1 MKKLLI
7 GSIVGAII
15 LFIWSFIAWAL
26 SPLHLHTYSYSPV
39 QDSVLHVL
47 AEGNVETGAYVFPMA
62 DNRNAKAFDSEY
74 QKESQRV
81 MTENSGKPMA
91 TVYYL
96 KEGYQMGGLTML
108 RGFLFNF
115 LAVLAASII
124 LVPAF
129 TTLTTFFGRW
139 WLTLVIGLL
148 INATGPLIH
157 YNWMGAPW
165 PFTVDMVLDNFL
177 NWGIT
182 GLWLAWYFR
191 K

>member
-7 GSIVGAII
+7 GSLVGAII
-15 LFIWSFIAWAL
+15 LFIWGFFAWAL

-39 QDSVLHVL
+39 QDSVLRVL

-62 DNRNAKAFDSEY
+62 DNRNAKAFDGDY

-129 TTLTTFFGRW
+129 TTLNTFFGRW

-148 INATGPLIH
+148 LNAAGPLLH